1 MKIEEFIEIDKETGT
16 QNLFY
21 CWYPVYLHFFFG
33 PYQEIYLIFKT
44 LVCVVVSNS
53 CDITWS
59 LWPESTPANRCDVCT
74 CADI

>member
-21 CWYPVYLHFFFG
+21 CWYPVYLQFFFG

-44 LVCVVVSNS
+44 PGVTGLCG
-53 CDITWS
+53 C
-59 LWPESTPANRCDVCT
+59 L
-74 CADI
+74 